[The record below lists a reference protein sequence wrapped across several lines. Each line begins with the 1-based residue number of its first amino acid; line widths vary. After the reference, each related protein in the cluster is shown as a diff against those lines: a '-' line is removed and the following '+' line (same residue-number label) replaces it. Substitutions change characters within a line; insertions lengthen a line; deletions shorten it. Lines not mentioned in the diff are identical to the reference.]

1 MYTISRIWTLI
12 LAVTLLLSTTSSLD
26 SGTSGTRIILQ
37 SDVQTVVISQE
48 VSSIDRQIK
57 RLQQQSKNLHLKILE
72 GVNSN
77 KLKRNEQ
84 DLDKLL
90 VGLVNTNHEK
100 LLILGERM
108 ADMKMT
114 KGEQA
119 NLDKRALEILGSFL
133 STSGVP
139 SARDHRKVIEQL
151 NVLRDETKGIE
162 MLLDRAQSQDRD
174 IITKLHTFNRIT
186 ETMGEKL
193 IYEEEEIS
201 KNTNNLKKVTSIVS
215 VLSLIHI

>member
-1 MYTISRIWTLI
+1 MYSISCTWTLT
-12 LAVTLLLSTTSSLD
+12 LAATLLLSTTSSLD

-37 SDVQTVVISQE
+37 SDVQTVVISQD
-48 VSSIDRQIK
+48 VGSIDRQIR
-57 RLQQQSKNLHLKILE
+57 RLQQQSKNLHLTILE

-90 VGLVNTNHEK
+90 VGLLNTNHEK

-133 STSGVP
+133 STVTGVP

-151 NVLRDETKGIE
+151 NVLRDETKGI
-162 MLLDRAQSQDRD
+162 
-174 IITKLHTFNRIT
+174 
-186 ETMGEKL
+186 
-193 IYEEEEIS
+193 
-201 KNTNNLKKVTSIVS
+201 
-215 VLSLIHI
+215 